1 MIKPLTNEQ
10 QEILNDYLNSGMTYS
25 DYALEHNLKF
35 YQVRYIYR
43 KYLKLKEASNIKN
56 VEIGKLDFNN
66 STQSNCYDD
75 SLRIKINDVKIE
87 VERNLDEV
95 ELSKIIK
102 GCIYATRSK

>member
-10 QEILNDYLNSGMTYS
+10 QEILNDYLNSGMNYS

-43 KYLKLKEASNIKN
+43 KYLKLKDASNIKN

-66 STQSNCYDD
+66 STKSNCYDD

-87 VERNLDEV
+87 VERNLDEE

-102 GCIYATRSK
+102 GCIYATRS

>member
-10 QEILNDYLNSGMTYS
+10 QEILNDYLNSGMNYS

-43 KYLKLKEASNIKN
+43 KYLKLKDASNIKN

-66 STQSNCYDD
+66 STKSNCYDD
-75 SLRIKINDVKIE
+75 SLIIRINDVKIE

>member
-10 QEILNDYLNSGMTYS
+10 KEILNDYLNSGMNYS

-66 STQSNCYDD
+66 STKSNCYDD

-87 VERNLDEV
+87 VERNLDEE

-102 GCIYATRSK
+102 GCIYATRS

>member
-10 QEILNDYLNSGMTYS
+10 QEILNDYLNSGMNYS

-43 KYLKLKEASNIKN
+43 KYLKLKDASNIKN

-66 STQSNCYDD
+66 STKSNCYDD

>member
-10 QEILNDYLNSGMTYS
+10 QEILNDYLNSGMNYS
-25 DYALEHNLKF
+25 DYALAHNLKF
-35 YQVRYIYR
+35 YQVRYIHH

-95 ELSKIIK
+95 ELSKIIN

>member
-10 QEILNDYLNSGMTYS
+10 QEILNDYLNSGMNYS

-43 KYLKLKEASNIKN
+43 KYLKLKDASNIKN

-66 STQSNCYDD
+66 STKSNCYDD

-102 GCIYATRSK
+102 GCIYATRS

>member
-10 QEILNDYLNSGMTYS
+10 KEILNDYLNSGMNYS

-35 YQVRYIYR
+35 YQVRYIHR

-56 VEIGKLDFNN
+56 VEIGKLDFRSN
-66 STQSNCYDD
+66 TKSNCYDD

>member
-10 QEILNDYLNSGMTYS
+10 QEILNDYLNSGMNYS

-66 STQSNCYDD
+66 STKSNCYDD

-102 GCIYATRSK
+102 GCIYATRS

>member
-10 QEILNDYLNSGMTYS
+10 QEILNDYLNSGMNYS

-66 STQSNCYDD
+66 STKSNCYDD

-87 VERNLDEV
+87 VERNLDEE

-102 GCIYATRSK
+102 GCIYATRS

>member
-10 QEILNDYLNSGMTYS
+10 QEILNDYLNSGMNYS

-43 KYLKLKEASNIKN
+43 KHLKLKEASNIKN

-66 STQSNCYDD
+66 STKSNCYDD

>member
-10 QEILNDYLNSGMTYS
+10 KEILNDYLNSGMNYS

-102 GCIYATRSK
+102 GCIYATRS

>member
-10 QEILNDYLNSGMTYS
+10 KEILNDFLNSGMNYS

>member
-10 QEILNDYLNSGMTYS
+10 QEILNDYLNSGMNYS

-66 STQSNCYDD
+66 STKSNCYDD
-75 SLRIKINDVKIE
+75 SLRIKINDGKIE
-87 VERNLDEV
+87 VERNLDEE

-102 GCIYATRSK
+102 GCIYATRS

>member
-10 QEILNDYLNSGMTYS
+10 QEILNDYLNSGMNYS

-56 VEIGKLDFNN
+56 VESGKLDFNN
-66 STQSNCYDD
+66 STKSNCYDD

>member
-10 QEILNDYLNSGMTYS
+10 QEILNDYLNSGMNYS

-66 STQSNCYDD
+66 STKSNCYDD

-87 VERNLDEV
+87 VERNLDEE

>member
-10 QEILNDYLNSGMTYS
+10 QEILNDYLNSGMNYS

-43 KYLKLKEASNIKN
+43 KYLKLKEASNIRN

-66 STQSNCYDD
+66 STKSNCYDD

-87 VERNLDEV
+87 VERNLDEE

-102 GCIYATRSK
+102 GCIYATRS

>member
-10 QEILNDYLNSGMTYS
+10 QEILNDYLNSGMNYS

-66 STQSNCYDD
+66 STKSNCYDD

-95 ELSKIIK
+95 EIFKIIK

>member
-10 QEILNDYLNSGMTYS
+10 KEILNDYLNSGMNYS

-43 KYLKLKEASNIKN
+43 KYLKLKDASNIKN

-87 VERNLDEV
+87 FERNLDEV

>member
-10 QEILNDYLNSGMTYS
+10 QEILNDYLNSGMNYS

-35 YQVRYIYR
+35 YQVRYIYL
-43 KYLKLKEASNIKN
+43 KHLKLKEASNIKN

-66 STQSNCYDD
+66 STKSNCYDD

>member
-10 QEILNDYLNSGMTYS
+10 KEILNDFLNSGMNYS

-66 STQSNCYDD
+66 STKSNCYDD

-87 VERNLDEV
+87 VERNLDEE

-102 GCIYATRSK
+102 GCIYATRS

>member
-10 QEILNDYLNSGMTYS
+10 QEILNDYLNSGMNYS

-66 STQSNCYDD
+66 STKSNCYDD

-87 VERNLDEV
+87 VERNLDDE

-102 GCIYATRSK
+102 GCIYATRS